1 MKVIPT
7 NRNKVLILSGIL
19 ILVCFLWIG
28 FFALP
33 VALPVCGLIGLSYGI
48 KHKDKRFANYSAAVL
63 TFGIICVVYTLIVI
77 KYM

>member
-48 KHKDKRFANYSAAVL
+48 KHKDRRFDR
-63 TFGIICVVYTLIVI
+63 
-77 KYM
+77 MQR